1 MTNILEKLFGLPKT
15 TEKEKM
21 KQIENIVDKIAIKH
35 SIPQHTV
42 REIILKWLKFQTEYL
57 KH

>member
-1 MTNILEKLFGLPKT
+1 MTNILEKLFGLPKA

-35 SIPQHTV
+35 SISQHTV

>member
-1 MTNILEKLFGLPKT
+1 MTNILEKLFGLPKF
-15 TEKEKM
+15 TEKEKQ

-35 SIPQHTV
+35 SIPQNTT
-42 REIILKWLKFQTEYL
+42 RRIILEWMQFQKEYL